1 MEEKKRK
8 AILKKS
14 NKVLGFIL
22 AVGLAVGTSTILT
35 GCFVKD
41 TGTPKPPV
49 TDPVDQ
55 DKENDSKPV
64 EVEDLASF
72 EEKIKDFFGG
82 EIVQSDFSAKK
93 FSCYIN
99 KDGKIQLFVI
109 DVSHEAGNQTKGELK
124 KLTEEILASTPT
136 ALCTFNDNEKTLE
149 YDGMKYNKN
158 GIKGYNIFALKLGVN
173 LLQSVT
179 KLKGPSTKWVDGK
192 YVSTLNVNVV
202 TNTNTIIGD
211 IEYIHFEKLEDEEIY
226 AGLLGEEGNV
236 EKQEVPIGLVVSQ
249 LKASQPE
256 EINEEVIDP
265 APTQEDLQA
274 FKDLISSKVEGFVEY
289 QINDGFLVAF
299 SDVTDSLKFSFY
311 KLKEGEGLDK
321 KSQLEKLSNSIENEG
336 LETKISLLKKNPN
349 QFEFNGY
356 KYGYN
361 IKGANPFDLTATAD
375 TITSII
381 SIKTAQNSLGDFEAK
396 AEMVVGKGDFTS
408 IVVITAPCNENASI
422 EEQITALTG
431 PSAVKSTSNL
441 MSGNQL
447 TTLTSAERE
456 EVEEEVVERP
466 STQEEIEQF
475 RQFLDSKVSGTLL
488 DWEFVEDEN
497 YKYLQTYEKT
507 ANGLLVSSITLEK
520 DQSIDTNFKMQALTE
535 IINKEGL
542 SRYVEVKS
550 SQTTYEYEGYNYN
563 KNSLGVNPL
572 FPNASSD
579 FKSSMYAIGY
589 TPNAE
594 SSTGYYAVAK
604 FIAEENGELKL
615 YEFKAESPSTQ
626 SIKILL
632 DNLKGT
638 QPTTKTITNKVS
650 FEDAGIVFRAREIVL
665 DQSQP
670 TAEQIAE
677 FESVLETKIDGT
689 MRGYKIGEDK
699 MLQVWGETNDKLKTY
714 YYMLQENEGI
724 DMVYKLENLVEAMK
738 TGADF
743 SLTMGREF
751 LKESTTTYSFASD
764 NIKYTYN
771 ANTIGQDLFG
781 FAETDQTKTHTIIE
795 LVNENGK
802 FTAVAGVLIGEGN
815 QTKFGSVY
823 ADSHENASIDEMI
836 EALKSASATRGPVE
850 TIFENVNALEN
861 FVCKSVQTED
871 ILDQSQPTA
880 EQIAEFESVLETKI
894 DGTML
899 GYKIENGKLELW
911 ENEADRVACYQY
923 VLGEN
928 EGLDMVY
935 KLENLKQNVN
945 PQMTY
950 QISKTSN
957 VKYSY
962 TLDNTKYTYSANT
975 IGEDLFGLFTDNNS
989 KSYTDIQFN
998 PTNAVAKVYVENGN
1012 DTKLYEIRA
1021 DYQQGTSQ
1029 EDAIKAL
1036 LVANETLVSESVLPG
1051 VNVLANLNCE
1061 RVQTEIIQTP
1071 TDPEETLDF
1080 SALEAKLKEISEVV
1094 KPYYT
1099 LKEILSYSIKDGNIY
1114 LVLDAQFMKN
1124 NKITVYKSTNIYD
1137 FSNQSKIN
1145 EVVNSITKDDFVE
1158 VSDLMKAKSQITV
1171 TVTEKDKDGNDVKKT
1186 YTSENGT
1193 FVGNNP
1199 FARQCGIENA
1209 VKTYVSKMGN
1219 QGFADFGTGYGREVS
1234 VLVVSKDK
1242 SNDTIIKLSKF
1253 AVESKSN
1260 YTQKELYENLVTDG
1274 KNKKISEEVINI
1286 GENIKDEQSQNISY
1300 SNGIEL

>member
-8 AILKKS
+8 AILKKPS
-14 NKVLGFIL
+14 KVLDFIL
-22 AVGLAVGTSTILT
+22 AVGLTMGMSTFLT
-35 GCFVKD
+35 GCFLFNEPENP
-41 TGTPKPPV
+41 TPPV

-64 EVEDLASF
+64 ELEDLASF

-82 EIVQSDFSAKK
+82 EIVQSNFGDKK
-93 FSCYIN
+93 FSCYIE
-99 KDGKIQLFVI
+99 KDGIIQLFAI
-109 DVSHEAGNQTKGELK
+109 DVSTEAGTETKGQLK
-124 KLTEEILASTPT
+124 KLEEEILASNPS
-136 ALCTFNDNEKTLE
+136 ALCTFNQDEEFFE
-149 YDGMKYNKN
+149 YDGIKYNKN

-179 KLKGPSTKWVDGK
+179 KLKDPSTKWVDGK
-192 YVSTLNVNVV
+192 YVSTLNVIVV

-211 IEYIHFEKLEDEEIY
+211 IEYIHSEKLEDKEEEIY

-236 EKQEVPIGLVVSQ
+236 EKQEIPIGLVVSQ
-249 LKASQPE
+249 LRSTQPE
-256 EINEEVIDP
+256 VINDEVIDP

-274 FKDLISSKVEGFVEY
+274 FKDLISSKVEGFVKY

-311 KLKEGEGLDK
+311 KLKEGEGLNK

-349 QFEFNGY
+349 QFEYDGY

-361 IKGANPFDLTATAD
+361 IKGANPFDLTATAG

-475 RQFLDSKVSGTLL
+475 RQLLDSKVSGTLL

-550 SQTTYEYEGYNYN
+550 SQTIYEYEGYNYN

-572 FPNASSD
+572 FPSASSD

-650 FEDAGIVFRAREIVL
+650 FEDAGIVFRAREVVL

-677 FESVLETKIDGT
+677 FKSVLQTKIDGR
-689 MRGYKIGEDK
+689 MLGYKIGEDK

-714 YYMLQENEGI
+714 YYMLKEDEGI

-935 KLENLKQNVN
+935 KLDNLKQNVN

-950 QISKTSN
+950 QIPKTSN

-1036 LVANETLVSESVLPG
+1036 LVTKETLVSESVLPG
-1051 VNVLANLNCE
+1051 VNVLQNLNCE

-1080 SALEAKLKEISEVV
+1080 SALEAKLKEVILAKHRGNV
-1094 KPYYT
+1094 
-1099 LKEILSYSIKDGNIY
+1099 LNEILTYSVVDGKLMLMYDICSNSTGLSGIYLQELSINVNDLNSQENINNVAENLSKSSFASSPLATIIKTSSNITVDEVEYSKDGI
-1114 LVLDAQFMKN
+1114 
-1124 NKITVYKSTNIYD
+1124 
-1137 FSNQSKIN
+1137 
-1145 EVVNSITKDDFVE
+1145 
-1158 VSDLMKAKSQITV
+1158 
-1171 TVTEKDKDGNDVKKT
+1171 DGD
-1186 YTSENGT
+1186 
-1193 FVGNNP
+1193 NP
-1199 FARQCGIENA
+1199 FARRCGIENA
-1209 VKTYVSKMGN
+1209 VKTYVSGLGVE
-1219 QGFADFGTGYGREVS
+1219 GFANTGTGYGKGVKIL
-1234 VLVVSKDK
+1234 VLSEANGEFKVTKAEFVAESRSDYTDEQVYKNALIDNDIEK
-1242 SNDTIIKLSKF
+1242 SYLNSEMQI
-1253 AVESKSN
+1253 V
-1260 YTQKELYENLVTDG
+1260 NL
-1274 KNKKISEEVINI
+1274 
-1286 GENIKDEQSQNISY
+1286 GENMKKEQIQNISY